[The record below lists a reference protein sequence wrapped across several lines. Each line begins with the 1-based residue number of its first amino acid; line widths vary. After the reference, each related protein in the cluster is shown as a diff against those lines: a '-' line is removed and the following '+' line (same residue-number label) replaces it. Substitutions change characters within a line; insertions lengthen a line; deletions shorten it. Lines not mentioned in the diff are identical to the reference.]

1 MYSDTKAGPHMT
13 TNSHQTDKIDRT
25 DQKTILVG
33 VTDIFFYTKVR
44 DALMAKG
51 YQIER
56 ARTQQEVV
64 EKASATIPSAFVVNM
79 NDERFNAL
87 QALESLKA
95 DARLRAIPIL
105 AFANH
110 EEVDTFN
117 RARALGVTKI
127 VSRNEFSFRLR
138 DLVEEVISAQPSA
151 ISSQL
156 NPKAEG

>member
-1 MYSDTKAGPHMT
+1 M
-13 TNSHQTDKIDRT
+13 NQT

-44 DALMAKG
+44 DALMSKG
-51 YQIER
+51 YKIER
-56 ARTQQEVV
+56 ARTQQDIGD
-64 EKASATIPSAFVVNM
+64 KASAAHPSAVILNM
-79 NDERFNAL
+79 NDETLNAF
-87 QALESLKA
+87 QALEALKA
-95 DARLRAIPIL
+95 NTQLKTLPIL

-117 RARALGVTKI
+117 RARTLGVTKI
-127 VSRNEFSFRLR
+127 VSRNEFSARLK
-138 DLVEEVISAQPSA
+138 DLVEEMISGQHSA

>member
-1 MYSDTKAGPHMT
+1 MT
-13 TNSHQTDKIDRT
+13 TNSHQTDKIDQT
-25 DQKTILVG
+25 DQKTVLVG

-51 YQIER
+51 YQIDR
-56 ARTQQEVV
+56 ARTQQEIA

-79 NDERFNAL
+79 NDDRFDAL

-95 DARLRAIPIL
+95 DARLKTIPIL

-127 VSRNEFSFRLR
+127 VSRNEFSSRLK
-138 DLVEEVISAQPSA
+138 DLVEEVIG
-151 ISSQL
+151 SQL